1 VLPGVAHVGYL
12 IQALDRGNWRAP
24 VLAAIGAGLPTLG
37 ICAGFQ
43 LLCARSEE
51 APELPGLG
59 IFSGTVARLRGEK
72 IPHMGWSRV
81 EATTSAFESGWAY
94 FAHSYAPP
102 AALRERWRSRNA
114 APRLPALPAPGTLSA
129 CSFIPNAAA
138 STARDSCNASCAWR
152 GSLSMPAKRIIACL
166 DVKNGRVVKGV
177 RFEGLRDAGDPAS
190 CALRYCRE
198 GSTSW

>member
-1 VLPGVAHVGYL
+1 VSVGILALGAANSQSLVHALRRAGAEVVMLERPEQLAAVGALVLPGVAHVGYL

-43 LLCARSEE
+43 LLCACSEE

-59 IFSGTVARLRGEK
+59 IFSGTVTKLRGEK
-72 IPHMGWSRV
+72 IPHMGWSKV

-102 AALRERWRSRNA
+102 AALRETLAITLCGAAFASAAGTGNVIGVQFHPERSSEYGA
-114 APRLPALPAPGTLSA
+114 RLLQRFA
-129 CSFIPNAAA
+129 C
-138 STARDSCNASCAWR
+138 TARA
-152 GSLSMPAKRIIACL
+152 P
-166 DVKNGRVVKGV
+166 VH
-177 RFEGLRDAGDPAS
+177 AG
-190 CALRYCRE
+190 
-198 GSTSW
+198 

>member
-1 VLPGVAHVGYL
+1 MSVGILALGAANSHSLVHALRRAGAEVAMLERPEELRAVGALVLPGVAHVGYL

-102 AALRERWRSRNA
+102 AALRETLAITQCGAAFASAAGTGNVIGVQFHPERSSEYGA
-114 APRLPALPAPGTLSA
+114 RLLQRFV
-129 CSFIPNAAA
+129 CM
-138 STARDSCNASCAWR
+138 ARE
-152 GSLSMPAKRIIACL
+152 P
-166 DVKNGRVVKGV
+166 VH
-177 RFEGLRDAGDPAS
+177 AG
-190 CALRYCRE
+190 
-198 GSTSW
+198 